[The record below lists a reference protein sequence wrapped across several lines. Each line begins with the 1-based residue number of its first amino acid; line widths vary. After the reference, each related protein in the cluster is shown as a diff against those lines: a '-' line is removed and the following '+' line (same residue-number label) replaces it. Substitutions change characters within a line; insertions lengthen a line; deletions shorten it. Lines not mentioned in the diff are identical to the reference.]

1 MLSRNALLVVLCCMF
16 VTSIAVAAHAQTL
29 PITHNSYTYFVNYD
43 AGSRALVCAANA
55 PDRTWKTAVSN
66 QVGEFRDFAAIATAA
81 SPVIVYSEGN
91 QTLFVLVHFRAGST
105 TVERSGESLRGSIGA
120 GWLLNCMMQKEEYG
134 AKVICQTVV
143 GSTIHEYKW
152 DINMWGTHKLIE
164 HNANAGTYT
173 PGAAPK
179 SQGYSNAALQLSAD
193 VPHGFR
199 PNLNDANTLAMYG
212 PSDGVF
218 MTLFSDA
225 GATPIAELGDAYM
238 QELGVTVTHRS
249 NETLP
254 DDRPALLL
262 MGNGTIDEAP
272 SLHAALIF
280 SSATRTYVFSYTGR
294 KDIGDAYLPAF
305 AEIMNSFNPM

>member
-1 MLSRNALLVVLCCMF
+1 MLSRNALITALSCLF
-16 VTSIAVAAHAQTL
+16 VASIAAAAHAQTL
-29 PITHNSYTYFVNYD
+29 PITHKSYTYFVNYD
-43 AGSRALVCAANA
+43 PGSRELACVANA
-55 PDRTWKTAVSN
+55 PDRTWNTAVSN
-66 QVGEFRDFAAIATAA
+66 QVGDFRDFAAVATAA
-81 SPVIVYSEGN
+81 GPVIVYSEGN
-91 QTLFVLVHFRAGST
+91 QTLFALVHFRAGSLS
-105 TVERSGESLRGSIGA
+105 VERSGESLRGTIGA
-120 GWLLNCMMQKEEYG
+120 GWLLNCLMQKEEYG
-134 AKVICQTVV
+134 AKAVIQTVV

-152 DINMWGTHKLIE
+152 DINMWGTHKLID

-179 SQGYSNAALQLSAD
+179 SQAYSNAALEFTTD

-199 PNLNDANTLAMYG
+199 HTLNDANTLAMYG
-212 PSDGVF
+212 PSDGVY

-254 DDRPALLL
+254 DGRTALLL
-262 MGNGTIDEAP
+262 MGNGTINEAP
-272 SLHAALIF
+272 SLHVALLV

-294 KDIGDAYLPAF
+294 EDIGNAYMPAF
-305 AEIMNSFNPM
+305 EEILNSFHPM